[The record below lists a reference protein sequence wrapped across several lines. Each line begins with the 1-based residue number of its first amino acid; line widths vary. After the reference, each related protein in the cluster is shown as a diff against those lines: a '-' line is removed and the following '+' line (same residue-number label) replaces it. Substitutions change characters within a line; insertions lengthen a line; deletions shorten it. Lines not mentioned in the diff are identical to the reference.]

1 MDDLKSLINHP
12 QLLDQRLLVS
22 QVISDLTQV
31 QLRLLNL
38 HQDCQ
43 QIATNNGLLNGK
55 QSSINGYLNGNKDS
69 DDNPDDIPF

>member
-1 MDDLKSLINHP
+1 MDDLKSLVNHP
-12 QLLDQRLLVS
+12 QLLEQTLLVS

-31 QLRLLNL
+31 QLRLLDF
-38 HQDCQ
+38 HQNCKE
-43 QIATNNGLLNGK
+43 IATNNGFLNGK